1 MGERQGWLLVQVG
14 IQEPADYIGFE
25 NYLKTNLCI

>member
-25 NYLKTNLCI
+25 